1 MNKFLFYGG
10 CFLALSLAACSD
22 DDPMENYKDPQEAE
36 KVIQA
41 NTEMY
46 SRFLVNGEII
56 EESIDSVLNLGSEE
70 YPALFH
76 VNQSHKV
83 KGVNV
88 PAGMYDLDYSF
99 FSLNKEEHE
108 AFIPIFAKTWG
119 LTNSFNLSQET
130 KENAYHQL
138 FAFLKSMD
146 IELAQLIY
154 LSQGDEERLRA
165 TIQIADQYIETK
177 SSGKPSLSNLYNQLL
192 RNQTNP
198 IDYYQQIE
206 KNGFNENTQI
216 QTKVTPATVTK
227 IIKGVID
234 GVVFVSK
241 VIIAFIENAK
251 PIVDIENQ
259 YTSYLHEDDTNV
271 MNYIDPTYHKSD
283 SYECTYGSSL
293 TPMAHAKFFIESY
306 YNSKRAADDGRYI
319 SRIGMLVEAV
329 SCTGSMHVEGE
340 TAFQPGEGREEN
352 NNPIAIG
359 KGEVVIKYGDC
370 CCFART
376 ARLRFEVDGKNGY
389 KQTSWDSNE

>member
-1 MNKFLFYGG
+1 MNKFYLVFGIF
-10 CFLALSLAACSD
+10 CALSFSACSD
-22 DDPMENYKDPQEAE
+22 DTMEDYKDPQDAE

-56 EESIDSVLNLGSEE
+56 EESIDSVLNLGNDE

-83 KGVNV
+83 RGVEIPV
-88 PAGMYDLDYSF
+88 GIYDLNYSF
-99 FSLNKEEHE
+99 FSLTKEEHE
-108 AFIPIFAKTWG
+108 KFIPIFAKTWG
-119 LTNSFNLSQET
+119 LAPNSNLS
-130 KENAYHQL
+130 KEAKERAYHQL
-138 FAFLKSMD
+138 FAYLKSMD

-154 LSQGDEERLRA
+154 LSQGDEKRLQA
-165 TIQIADQYIETK
+165 TIQIADQYITTK
-177 SSGKPSLSNLYNQLL
+177 STNSQSLSSIYNQLL
-192 RNQTNP
+192 RNDINP

-206 KNGFNENTQI
+206 KNGFDENTQI
-216 QTKVTPATVTK
+216 QTKVTPAEVTK

-241 VIIAFIENAK
+241 IIVGFIENAQ
-251 PIVDIENQ
+251 PVVNIENQ
-259 YTSYLHEDDTNV
+259 FTSYLHQDDTNV
-271 MNYIDPTYHKSD
+271 MNYIDPAYHKSN

-306 YNSKRAADDGRYI
+306 YNSRRAADDGRYI

-329 SCTGSMHVEGE
+329 SCTGGMHVEGE
-340 TAFQPGEGREEN
+340 TAFQPGDGRVEN

-376 ARLRFEVDGKNGY
+376 ARLQFEVDGKTGY
-389 KQTSWDSNE
+389 KQTHWDSNE